1 MGYAPPRRP
10 RPPGVT
16 DPDAGAMVVE
26 VALATLLLGVTVA
39 IAVLCARSL
48 SVLRVAEQRQTAVQI
63 AVAATETTRAVPA
76 GLLVLGRDRWRTAA
90 LRAAAG
96 MDVRGSVAVFD
107 ADATPAST
115 PLVPF
120 SAAPVRVGTARYVV
134 RTFIDRC
141 YLHAGWCDAEPDGT
155 ALYRVTVDVQW
166 DPGPGLRCPRLGCD
180 YSVSTLRDPAI
191 EPATAVPGG
200 PTVVAAP

>member
-1 MGYAPPRRP
+1 MGYAPSPRRP
-10 RPPGVT
+10 QPPRVT

-26 VALATLLLGVTVA
+26 VGLATLLLAVTVA
-39 IAVLCARSL
+39 IAVLCVRSL

-96 MDVRGSVAVFD
+96 MDVRGSV
-107 ADATPAST
+107 
-115 PLVPF
+115 
-120 SAAPVRVGTARYVV
+120 VV
-134 RTFIDRC
+134 FIDRC
-141 YLHAGWCDAEPDGT
+141 DLHAGWCDAEPDGT